1 MQLRPEFLQQAVEA
15 ALTFVYPAQCR
26 VCDKSLGLETVPYMC
41 DACWH
46 DIQFVEPPW
55 CEICGTPDIE
65 NENTCEACASNPP
78 RYGKLRT
85 IALYEAALQQAIH
98 LFKFEKRR
106 RLAKPLTQL
115 ILAHIPNDCSIG
127 DYDFILPI
135 PIHKKRLR
143 ERGFNQATLLAKGIA
158 KATGV
163 PIATDVL
170 FRHRYTAPQSSL
182 DREARQTNIVD
193 AFQLRAEESIRGK
206 HLLLIDDVFTTG
218 ATIREAV
225 KALWHADPAEIDVLT
240 LARALHA

>member
-1 MQLRPEFLQQAVEA
+1 MQLQSKFLQHAVETV
-15 ALTFVYPAQCR
+15 LTFLYPAQCR
-26 VCDKSLGLETVPYMC
+26 ACDKSLGLEAVPYIC

-46 DIQFVEPPW
+46 DIQFIEPPW
-55 CEICGTPDIE
+55 CEICGTPNPE
-65 NENTCEACASNPP
+65 NICDPCATNPP

-85 IALYEAALQQAIH
+85 IAFYETALQQAIH
-98 LFKFEKRR
+98 LFKFEKRKT
-106 RLAKPLTQL
+106 LAKPLTQL
-115 ILAHIPNDCSIG
+115 ILAHMPNDCRIEKC
-127 DYDFILPI
+127 DFILPI

-170 FRHRYTAPQSSL
+170 FRHRYTAAQSGL
-182 DREARQTNIVD
+182 DREARQTNIID
-193 AFQLRAEESIRGK
+193 AFQLRKKEVICGK

-225 KALWHADPAEIDVLT
+225 KVLWRADPAEIDVLT
-240 LARALHA
+240 LARTWHA